1 MGAGASV
8 PDEMDEDTF
17 MKLAAERFASL
28 KNEDGKVKKSALTL
42 PSGAG
47 CDNIILL
54 SDSYKVSHWKQYPP
68 NTTLVYSYFES
79 RGGKYDEVCFFG
91 LQYLLKKYL
100 TGVVVTKEKID
111 QAEKLYEAHF
121 MGQQFYREGWEY
133 ILNEKGGVLPV
144 KICAVPEGTVVAA
157 KTPLMT
163 VENTDPKCFWLTNF
177 LETLLVQVWA
187 PMTVA
192 THSREQKKVIQAYLE
207 ATADDAAMAGLGFKL
222 HDFGFRGV
230 SSVETAGI
238 NGAGHLVNF
247 IGTDTV
253 AAMNVAIEYYGAP
266 CGPNPTPD
274 VFPPF
279 LCPGYSI
286 PASEHS
292 TITSWTKD
300 GELDA
305 LRNMLEQY
313 PVGIVAC
320 VSDSFDVFK
329 ACSEMWGTELKE
341 LILSRP
347 AGSPLVV
354 RPDSGDPAT
363 TALKCL
369 EILGEKIGC
378 EMNSKGYK
386 ILHPNV
392 RMIWGDGIDYES
404 LQDILSTITGAGWS
418 SDNTAFGSGGGLL
431 QKLNRDTQK
440 CAFKCSMAVV
450 DGEEREVF
458 KDPITDPG
466 KKSKKGRLSIHQE
479 KGGWVTKMGPDAD
492 VATSAIVPVFEDGA
506 LLVDHMWSDVTG
518 RAAVASP
525 SPYVIPAASAA
536 AAAAEG

>member
-1 MGAGASV
+1 M
-8 PDEMDEDTF
+8 
-17 MKLAAERFASL
+17 
-28 KNEDGKVKKSALTL
+28 
-42 PSGAG
+42 
-47 CDNIILL
+47 
-54 SDSYKVSHWKQYPP
+54 SHWKQYPP

-266 CGPNPTPD
+266 CGPTRRRTCFRRSYAQATRSLRQSTQRLPRGPRT
-274 VFPPF
+274 
-279 LCPGYSI
+279 
-286 PASEHS
+286 AS
-292 TITSWTKD
+292 WM
-300 GELDA
+300 
-305 LRNMLEQY
+305 R
-313 PVGIVAC
+313 
-320 VSDSFDVFK
+320 
-329 ACSEMWGTELKE
+329 
-341 LILSRP
+341 
-347 AGSPLVV
+347 
-354 RPDSGDPAT
+354 
-363 TALKCL
+363 
-369 EILGEKIGC
+369 
-378 EMNSKGYK
+378 
-386 ILHPNV
+386 
-392 RMIWGDGIDYES
+392 
-404 LQDILSTITGAGWS
+404 
-418 SDNTAFGSGGGLL
+418 
-431 QKLNRDTQK
+431 
-440 CAFKCSMAVV
+440 
-450 DGEEREVF
+450 
-458 KDPITDPG
+458 
-466 KKSKKGRLSIHQE
+466 
-479 KGGWVTKMGPDAD
+479 
-492 VATSAIVPVFEDGA
+492 
-506 LLVDHMWSDVTG
+506 
-518 RAAVASP
+518 
-525 SPYVIPAASAA
+525 
-536 AAAAEG
+536 

>member
-1 MGAGASV
+1 MGAAASSM
-8 PDEMDEDTF
+8 PQKMDEQQF
-17 MKLAAERFASL
+17 MAAAAEAYAAL
-28 KNEDGKVKKSALTL
+28 KAEDGTVDKTQLTM
-42 PSGAG
+42 STAGA
-47 CDNIILL
+47 DNIILL

-68 NTTLVYSYFES
+68 NTSVVYSYFES
-79 RGGKYDEVCFFG
+79 RGGKYSEVCFFG
-91 LQYLLKKYL
+91 LQYILKKYL
-100 TGVVVTKEKID
+100 LGPVVTKAKID
-111 QAEKLYEAHF
+111 QAEAIYQAHF
-121 MGQQFYREGWEY
+121 MGEQFYREGWEY
-133 ILNEKGGVLPV
+133 ILSEYNGHLPV
-144 KICAVPEGTVVAA
+144 KICAVPEGTVVDA

-192 THSREQKKVIQAYLE
+192 THSREQKKVLQAYLE
-207 ATADDAAMAGLGFKL
+207 KTADEGAIAGLGFKL

-300 GELDA
+300 GEIDA
-305 LRNMLEQY
+305 LRNMLIQY
-313 PVGIVAC
+313 PTGIVAC

-329 ACSEMWGTELKE
+329 ACSDMWGTELKE
-341 LILSRP
+341 LVLGRD
-347 AGSPLVV
+347 GVLVV

-369 EILGEKIGC
+369 EILGEKIGMS
-378 EMNSKGYK
+378 ENTKGYK
-386 ILHPNV
+386 MLDPHV

-404 LQDILSTITGAGWS
+404 LQEILSTIAAAGWS
-418 SDNTAFGSGGGLL
+418 SDNMAFGSGGGLL

-440 CAFKCSMAVV
+440 CAFKCAMAVV

-466 KKSKKGRLSIHQE
+466 KKSKKGRLSVHQVD
-479 KGGWVTKMGPDAD
+479 GGWVTKMGAEAD
-492 VATSAIVPVFEDGA
+492 EATSAIQPVYENGV
-506 LLVDHMWSDVTG
+506 LLSECTWAEVTG
-518 RAAVASP
+518 RAAIASP
-525 SPYVIPAASAA
+525 SPYVIPE
-536 AAAAEG
+536 AAAEA